1 MEIGI
6 GEIFVFARTTGTLV
20 TLRIWEKKKTH
31 FPSQTRSRS
40 PNFPYYRLTEMEIP
54 CARIIF
60 YDIIATIMQNGRKK
74 KKKNWKLA
82 AINTRPSDKGKSK
95 VGQELYIEADNRQV
109 GIIGDDK
116 SIPAYYRNA
125 IIEMCALVIAC
136 TDPCSTFEQ
145 LSLIL
150 SDKSWRSFKVEMIP
164 AIVTKGQ
171 RDIFI
176 YRCKRTN

>member
-20 TLRIWEKKKTH
+20 TLRIWEKKKTR

-60 YDIIATIMQNGRKK
+60 YVTISLRRLRGMGEKK
-74 KKKNWKLA
+74 KGKKKNWKLA

-164 AIVTKGQ
+164 AIVTKG
-171 RDIFI
+171 
-176 YRCKRTN
+176 

>member
-1 MEIGI
+1 MHGNWNWGNFRFRTHNGDACNFTNLGKE
-6 GEIFVFARTTGTLV
+6 ENSFSFPNAFSFAKLPVLSINGNGNSV
-20 TLRIWEKKKTH
+20 CENYILR
-31 FPSQTRSRS
+31 
-40 PNFPYYRLTEMEIP
+40 
-54 CARIIF
+54 
-60 YDIIATIMQNGRKK
+60 YDIIATITWNGRKK
-74 KKKNWKLA
+74 KGKKKNWKLA

-136 TDPCSTFEQ
+136 TDPCSMFEQ

-164 AIVTKGQ
+164 AIVTKG
-171 RDIFI
+171 
-176 YRCKRTN
+176 

>member
-60 YDIIATIMQNGRKK
+60 YVTISLRRLRGMGEKK
-74 KKKNWKLA
+74 K
-82 AINTRPSDKGKSK
+82 GKRK
-95 VGQELYIEADNRQV
+95 
-109 GIIGDDK
+109 IG
-116 SIPAYYRNA
+116 
-125 IIEMCALVIAC
+125 
-136 TDPCSTFEQ
+136 
-145 LSLIL
+145 
-150 SDKSWRSFKVEMIP
+150 SWPR
-164 AIVTKGQ
+164 
-171 RDIFI
+171 
-176 YRCKRTN
+176 